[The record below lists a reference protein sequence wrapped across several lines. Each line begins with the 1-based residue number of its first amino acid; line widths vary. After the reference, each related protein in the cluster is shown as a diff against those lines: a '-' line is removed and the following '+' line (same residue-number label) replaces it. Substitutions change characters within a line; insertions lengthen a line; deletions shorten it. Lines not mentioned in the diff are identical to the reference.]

1 MQRILNT
8 RTVTMDKI
16 AVWVITE
23 GGLKISENLE
33 KDIEFDLFVSEKL
46 KYAKKAL
53 FFDSLKEFVRRN
65 FQKYDGHIFIM
76 STGITVRLI
85 SDLIVSKT
93 CDPAVLVIDDRGYNV
108 ISLLS
113 GHIGGANKLCL
124 KISEILGAN
133 PVITTATDVNNLP
146 AIDVI
151 AVENDIAIENPENIK
166 KINMLILNRK
176 KIRIYDPLNLVNP
189 HLKKVKLVNDSEN
202 PDLVVDYIEK
212 KYSSDPLL
220 LRPRVLSAGIG
231 CNRGTDMYEMKS
243 LLVQTLEN
251 KKYSKLCLKALATVD
266 VKMDEIG
273 ITELA
278 KDINLPVKYFN
289 KNELNSVSNIK
300 TPSEMAMKHI
310 GAKSVCE
317 AAAILAI
324 QGKLLIPKTKTK
336 NVTIAIA
343 KTSI

>member
-1 MQRILNT
+1 
-8 RTVTMDKI
+8 MDKT

-33 KDIEFDLFVSEKL
+33 KDMGFDLFASRKL
-46 KYAKKAL
+46 KNAKNAC
-53 FFDSLKEFVRRN
+53 FFDSLKESIREN
-65 FQKYDGHIFIM
+65 FNKYNGHIFIM

-85 SDLIVSKT
+85 SDLIKSKT
-93 CDPAVLVIDDRGYNV
+93 TDPAVLVIDDKGLNV

-113 GHIGGANKLCL
+113 GHIGGSNRLCI

-151 AVENDIAIENPENIK
+151 AVENDISIENPENIK
-166 KINMLILNRK
+166 KINSLILNGK
-176 KIRIYDPLNLVNP
+176 KIRIFDPLNLVTP
-189 HLKKVKLVNDSEN
+189 HLKKVNLVSDSDN

-212 KYSSDPLL
+212 EYSSDPLL
-220 LRPRVLSAGIG
+220 LRPRMLSAGIG
-231 CNRGTDMYEMKS
+231 CNRGTDMDEMKG
-243 LLVQTLEN
+243 LLFQVLEN
-251 KKYSKLCLKALATVD
+251 NNYSVLSLKALATVD

-278 KDINLPVKYFN
+278 QGMNLPVKYFD

-317 AAAILAI
+317 AAAILAS

>member
-1 MQRILNT
+1 
-8 RTVTMDKI
+8 MDKT

-33 KDIEFDLFVSEKL
+33 KDMGFDLFASRKL
-46 KYAKKAL
+46 KNAKNAC
-53 FFDSLKEFVRRN
+53 FFSSLKESIREN
-65 FQKYDGHIFIM
+65 FNKYNGHIFIM

-85 SDLIVSKT
+85 SDLIKSKT
-93 CDPAVLVIDDRGYNV
+93 TDPAVLVIDDKGLNV

-113 GHIGGANKLCL
+113 GHIGGANRLCI

-151 AVENDIAIENPENIK
+151 AVENDISIENPENIK
-166 KINMLILNRK
+166 KINSLILNGK
-176 KIRIYDPLNLVNP
+176 KIRIFDPLNLVTP
-189 HLKKVKLVNDSEN
+189 HLKKVNLVSDSDN

-212 KYSSDPLL
+212 EYSSDPLL
-220 LRPRVLSAGIG
+220 LRPRMLSAGIG
-231 CNRGTDMYEMKS
+231 CNRGTDMDEMKG
-243 LLVQTLEN
+243 LLFQVLEN
-251 KKYSKLCLKALATVD
+251 NNYSVLSLKALATVD

-278 KDINLPVKYFN
+278 QGMNLPVKYFD

-317 AAAILAI
+317 AAAILAS